1 MTNKFKNIDL
11 MTAIITPFDDNDEI
25 DFNELNRLADNL
37 MQDGCNGFVIGGTT
51 GETPTLTHDEK
62 IELYTKFASFVD
74 GRVPVIA
81 GTGSNN
87 TRETAQFTKEVSNI
101 EGIDAT
107 LVVVPYYNK
116 PSQRGMVA
124 HFEKVAHESNVP
136 VFIYN
141 VPSRTGAAM
150 QDETIIKLSKNENI
164 LGVKQCM
171 DLTSFQN
178 VVENTADDFLVYSG
192 EDPQALFAK
201 VVGGNGIISVA
212 SHIYTKQM
220 RKMYDALD
228 SGDLKIAGSLS
239 RYLTPK
245 MDALFMYPSPSPVKA
260 ILNEQGY
267 QVGDCRL
274 PITTLDDNEK
284 AILMNKIND

>member
-1 MTNKFKNIDL
+1 MTNKFENTDL
-11 MTAIITPFDDNDEI
+11 MTAIITPFDDNDQI
-25 DFNELNRLADNL
+25 NFSELNRLAEDL

-62 IELYTKFASFVD
+62 IELYTKFAAFIN

-87 TRETAQFTKEVSNI
+87 TKETAQFTQEVSKI
-101 EGIDAT
+101 SGIDAA

-116 PSQRGMVA
+116 PSQRGMIA
-124 HFEKVAHESNVP
+124 HFETVAANSNVP
-136 VFIYN
+136 IFIYN
-141 VPSRTGAAM
+141 VPSRTGMAM
-150 QDETIIKLSKNENI
+150 EDETIIQLSKNSNI

-178 VVENTADDFLVYSG
+178 IVENTSDDFLVYSG

-201 VVGGNGIISVA
+201 TIGGQGIISVA
-212 SHIYTKQM
+212 SHLYAKQM
-220 RKMYDALD
+220 RNMYDALEQ
-228 SGDLKIAGSLS
+228 GDLKIAGSLS

-245 MDALFMYPSPSPVKA
+245 MNALFMYTSPSPVKA
-260 ILNEQGY
+260 LLNDQGY

-274 PITTLDDNEK
+274 PIVSLNEDEK
-284 AILMNKIND
+284 KNLMNKIND

>member
-62 IELYTKFASFVD
+62 IELYTRFASFVD

-178 VVENTADDFLVYSG
+178 VVDNTADDFLVYSG

-245 MDALFMYPSPSPVKA
+245 IDALFMYPSPSPVKA